1 MTLVY
6 ILLFVLPIYAE
17 LSENIPTGGIIKKMW
32 LAMVSIGALVALSGK
47 GADLI
52 CYGVAM
58 YLTQTIYYNLKYR
71 LRRRKNAPYHM

>member
-6 ILLFVLPIYAE
+6 ILLFILPIYAE
-17 LSENIPTGGIIKKMW
+17 LSENIPTGGIIKKLW

-52 CYGVAM
+52 CYGIAL
-58 YLTQTIYYNLKYR
+58 YLVQTIYFNLKFHG
-71 LRRRKNAPYHM
+71 RRRVNGKA